1 MPQIETK
8 NEKVQKLAG
17 LHLYHDPLSSC
28 AMRVRM
34 VLAEKKLPWQSHVID
49 LAKMEHATPEYQSIN
64 PNGLVP
70 TLIHDGR
77 TYIESIDIIQYLDET
92 RGGALAQSRRS
103 KGAGRLQEFNGF
115 SRRRP
120 GCT

>member
-8 NEKVQKLAG
+8 NKKVRKLAG

-49 LAKMEHATPEYQSIN
+49 LAKMEHATPVF
-64 PNGLVP
+64 P
-70 TLIHDGR
+70 
-77 TYIESIDIIQYLDET
+77 
-92 RGGALAQSRRS
+92 
-103 KGAGRLQEFNGF
+103 
-115 SRRRP
+115 
-120 GCT
+120 